1 LRPRASAELTFTPL
15 DRAGALADGAAQ
27 DPQQRAEAKALIE
40 SQTERLGN
48 LLGDLRELTRLDLA
62 EGVRPRELAL
72 APFVKGLVDG
82 FRREA
87 AGAGIDLTVTAHGD
101 DAFTDGRLLE
111 MIGSNLISDAI
122 RYTPSGGRV
131 SVRVFKQRNKLV
143 LSVRDTGVGIAPEH
157 QQRVFERLYRVDS
170 TRGKGSEF
178 RAILTARIE
187 SPDSRAP
194 SPSAPDTAS
203 EAGSIRSIEREPL
216 EEMVSGERSPRS
228 RHDAA
233 L

>member
-111 MIGSNLISDAI
+111 MIGSNPECE
-122 RYTPSGGRV
+122 RYGGGNR
-131 SVRVFKQRNKLV
+131 
-143 LSVRDTGVGIAPEH
+143 
-157 QQRVFERLYRVDS
+157 
-170 TRGKGSEF
+170 
-178 RAILTARIE
+178 
-187 SPDSRAP
+187 SRAP
-194 SPSAPDTAS
+194 AAGLRAPLSSRQHARK
-203 EAGSIRSIEREPL
+203 GQR
-216 EEMVSGERSPRS
+216 VPRDPDGAN
-228 RHDAA
+228 RVAR
-233 L
+233 